1 MSLAFEDVRRHWERW
16 AKEFGTELR
25 ATTKTPTI
33 KMLEIFALTQHI
45 PAGSQVLDVGCGN
58 GYNAC
63 AFLKSVAD
71 VSVIGVDYSPEMI
84 ANARKK
90 AQLYGSRRAG
100 TRVEFLVADALALPF
115 GPVFDVAT
123 TDRCLINLTNIELQ
137 KRAIDS
143 IAKTLKPGGLFLMLE
158 NSQQTH
164 ARQNDAREAV
174 GLPRRVPADFN
185 LFLDEDILLPHC
197 YGQFDVV
204 GVEDFGSLH
213 DLVLY
218 VLAPASNDGRI
229 DYAHPAVAKAAQL
242 TMMLSGKYGHYP
254 FGGFGQNR
262 LYVLRKKATLE
273 RSGVNASAAD
283 VATGRER

>member
-1 MSLAFEDVRRHWERW
+1 MSLAFEDVKRHWERW

-84 ANARKK
+84 INARKN
-90 AQLYGSRRAG
+90 AQLDVSRRAG
-100 TRVEFLVADALALPF
+100 TRVEFLVADVLALPF
-115 GPVFDVAT
+115 GPGFDVAT

-143 IAKTLKPGGLFLMLE
+143 IATTVKPGGLFLMLE

-174 GLPRRVPADFN
+174 GLARRVPAEFN
-185 LFLDEDILLPHC
+185 LFLDEDVLLPHC
-197 YGQFDVV
+197 CGEFDVV
-204 GVEDFGSLH
+204 GVEDFSSLH

-218 VLAPASNDGRI
+218 VLAPASGDGQI

-242 TMMLSGKYGHYP
+242 TMTLSRRYGYYP

-262 LYVLRKKATLE
+262 LYVLRKKTRLE
-273 RSGVNASAAD
+273 RSASTP
-283 VATGRER
+283 VRLT